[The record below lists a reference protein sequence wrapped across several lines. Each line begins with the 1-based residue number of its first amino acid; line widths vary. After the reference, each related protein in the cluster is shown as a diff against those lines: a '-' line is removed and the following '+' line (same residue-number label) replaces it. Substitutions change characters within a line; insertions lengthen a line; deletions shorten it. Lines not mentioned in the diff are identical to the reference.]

1 MKNVKASAAA
11 IAAVVLISACSRSNN
26 DMEKSGVELVTI
38 ADTTLMLSDVERQ
51 LPAGISSADSIVMT
65 KKIVEAW
72 IKDNLLKDI
81 AINNIADMESIERR
95 VADYR
100 NRLILM
106 EYMSSMAGSR
116 AKSVSDNDIKQ
127 YYAKFGDEMLLE
139 RPLVKGVYLK
149 VSADADRLDQVRDWV
164 ANPSQQSIDRLEKYG
179 LKEAMQYDYFMTRW
193 VDWSRIVDQIPYRF
207 EDADEFVATHR
218 NFETTKDG
226 ALYLLHISDYLKSGE
241 KMPYSFAVSRIK
253 EILEGVNI
261 SEYQNRLMKELL
273 TKAVKEGKV
282 KIKAYDLR
290 KGEIKKTCWLN

>member
-1 MKNVKASAAA
+1 
-11 IAAVVLISACSRSNN
+11 
-26 DMEKSGVELVTI
+26 
-38 ADTTLMLSDVERQ
+38 
-51 LPAGISSADSIVMT
+51 
-65 KKIVEAW
+65 
-72 IKDNLLKDI
+72 
-81 AINNIADMESIERR
+81 MESIERR

-261 SEYQNRLMKELL
+261 SEYQDRLMKELL

-290 KGEIKKTCWLN
+290 KGEIKKL

>member
-11 IAAVVLISACSRSNN
+11 IAAVVLISACSSSNN
-26 DMEKSGVELVTI
+26 NMEKSGVELVTI

-261 SEYQNRLMKELL
+261 SEYQDRLMKELL

-290 KGEIKKTCWLN
+290 KGEIKKL

>member
-1 MKNVKASAAA
+1 MKNFKASA
-11 IAAVVLISACSRSNN
+11 IAAVVLISACSHSNSN
-26 DMEKSGVELVTI
+26 VEKSGVELVTI

-51 LPAGISSADSIVMT
+51 LPAGISPADSIVMT

-81 AINNIADMESIERR
+81 AANNIADMESIERR

-100 NRLILM
+100 NQLILM
-106 EYMSSMAGSR
+106 EYMSNMAGSN
-116 AKSVSDNDIKQ
+116 AKGVSDNDIKD
-127 YYAKFGDEMLLE
+127 YYAKFGDDMLLE

-149 VSADADRLDQVRDWV
+149 VSANADRLDQVRDWV

-207 EDADEFVATHR
+207 EDADEFVSTHR

-241 KMPYSFAVSRIK
+241 KMPYSFAASRIR

-261 SEYQNRLMKELL
+261 SDYQDKLMKDFLIR
-273 TKAVKEGKV
+273 AVKEGKM

-290 KGEIKKTCWLN
+290 SGEIKK

>member
-11 IAAVVLISACSRSNN
+11 IAAIVLISACSRSNN

-261 SEYQNRLMKELL
+261 SEYQDRLMKELL

-290 KGEIKKTCWLN
+290 KGEIKKL